1 MQIDNDKCRREAR
14 LSGSRLDLNFCM
26 PRGNSR
32 SSRNV
37 DSHGNTLTPISP
49 QSNNNSSPIE
59 DENQKLT
66 TSLTAPGKYCC
77 FIFFI
82 QFVHNEAPG
91 RIANFY
97 AIQYSQIKIVTRV
110 TFSKIY

>member
-32 SSRNV
+32 SSRIV

-49 QSNNNSSPIE
+49 QSNNNSSPSE

-66 TSLTAPGKYCC
+66 SSLTAPGKYIFLSLLHFCIAKPSFNHVECC
-77 FIFFI
+77 
-82 QFVHNEAPG
+82 G
-91 RIANFY
+91 
-97 AIQYSQIKIVTRV
+97 
-110 TFSKIY
+110 